1 MKRKTQAEIVQSEL
15 ATNEIPINW
24 CHIKAIMDTGC
35 GYIVLYCVQ
44 CYCILTFLFFW
55 ICLAFECIFSSEFRP
70 TLFFVLGMDNWTE
83 MLLFYIQK
91 SNVHL
96 KPISFIVFIDMCFF
110 FGYFQCIFFST
121 FSGHECVP
129 LQGQKKP
136 KTLMIHIHINIC
148 WSCVLFARLLEPILL
163 WHCFSPNAF
172 GYLQP
177 RSISLSLYIFWMN
190 NVFLFQ
196 TDINFDWIRHSRSND
211 DSNNDISL

>member
-1 MKRKTQAEIVQSEL
+1 MKKKTQAEIVQTEL

-129 LQGQKKP
+129 LQGQKKA
-136 KTLMIHIHINIC
+136 KNAYDSHSHKYLLKLRFVCSIARAD
-148 WSCVLFARLLEPILL
+148 SLALFFPQCFWLFTTAIDFIVSVHFLDEQCFFVPNWYQFRL
-163 WHCFSPNAF
+163 NTA
-172 GYLQP
+172 
-177 RSISLSLYIFWMN
+177 
-190 NVFLFQ
+190 
-196 TDINFDWIRHSRSND
+196 
-211 DSNNDISL
+211 